1 MDNVVRNSHDGQI
14 TRADLEKIL
23 QSTFVEQVEF
33 HEAIDSTNDRALVLS
48 REPSVRAPTL
58 VVAATQTDGRGR
70 GTNVW
75 WAQQGALT
83 FSLLIETEAMRL
95 PQRQWPTASLTA
107 GLAVCEAL
115 EEVLEEPALQLKWP
129 NDVYL
134 RQRKVC
140 GILIEVPPQQRGMI
154 VIGIGINV
162 NNSARHAPEDL
173 RSSAIAMC
181 DAAECE
187 FSLVQVLERV
197 LLRLH
202 ERLGWIGH
210 RNHELRHRWRERCL
224 LTGRSVQLDTGS
236 RNVVG
241 TCHGI
246 DDDGALVIETVNET
260 ERCFAGA
267 VTQF

>member
-1 MDNVVRNSHDGQI
+1 MANVVRNSHGAQI
-14 TRADLEKIL
+14 TRANLDQIL
-23 QSTFVEQVEF
+23 RSTFVEQVEF
-33 HEAIDSTNDRALVLS
+33 HEAIDSTNDRALELAH
-48 REPSVRAPTL
+48 EPGVRAPSL
-58 VVAATQTDGRGR
+58 VVAETQTDGRGR
-70 GTNVW
+70 GTNLW
-75 WAQQGALT
+75 WAQRGALT
-83 FSLLIETEAMRL
+83 FSLLIETNAMRL
-95 PQRQWPTASLTA
+95 PPRHWPTASLTA

-115 EEVLEEPALQLKWP
+115 EDVLDDPAIQLKWP

-140 GILIEVPPQQRGMI
+140 GILIEVPPQQKEAI

-173 RSSAIAMC
+173 QSSAIALC
-181 DAAECE
+181 DAAQCQ
-187 FSLVQVLERV
+187 FSLTQVLERV
-197 LLRLH
+197 LVRLQ

-210 RNHELRHRWRERCL
+210 RDQELRHRWRERCL
-224 LTGRSVQLDTGS
+224 LTGRTVHLDSGT

-241 TCHGI
+241 LCHGI